1 MHAALPVFIGEEEL
15 APCDGGNNAD
25 LVSLFQWRGFFLQ
38 EANVFIVDEDIHEAA
53 NVSALIANTLEE
65 AGVGGV
71 EVREDFADICAG
83 GGDEFLL
90 IRELAE
96 GGWDADLDGHFSC

>member
-1 MHAALPVFIGEEEL
+1 MLRYLFSSANGGL
-15 APCDGGNNAD
+15 ASCDSGNDAD
-25 LVSLFQWRGFFLQ
+25 FVAFFQWGGFFLE
-38 EANVFIVDEDIHEAA
+38 EADVFIVDEDIYEAA

-71 EVREDFADICAG
+71 EVREDFADIRAG

-96 GGWDADLDGHFSC
+96 WGWDADLDGHFSC